1 MTTTLTTPAVAE
13 ITLPSAKSVLSRIA
27 AAVAAAMARARAR
40 HEYRRLMECDD
51 IMRDVGLS
59 RDEVRRA
66 LMHLD
71 DRA

>member
-1 MTTTLTTPAVAE
+1 MTTTFTTPAAE
-13 ITLPSAKSVLSRIA
+13 IALPSAKAVVSRIA
-27 AAVAAAMARARAR
+27 AAVAAAMSRPKAR
-40 HEYRRLMECDD
+40 HDYRRLMECDD

-59 RDEVRRA
+59 RDDVRRA